1 MSFIKN
7 ILIGAII
14 GLANIIPGVS
24 GGTMA
29 VVLNV
34 YDRLI
39 GAISNIKKSFRKNG
53 MFLAALVIGA
63 ALAILLFSRVIAY
76 FLDNFYMIT
85 NFFFIGIIVGSIPM
99 VYKRATEERFKPM
112 HMLACAATLAI
123 MLFTVYFIPVSGETG
138 AIITTISLA
147 SFVKLFFVSIIS
159 AICMIIPGISGSFVM
174 LLFGTYETVTTAIS
188 DFNIIILIPVGAGSL
203 FGILLG
209 SKVIEFVLKKFPQA
223 TYFAI
228 LGFMLGSMPAI
239 VDKIQAENAFVGGWQ
254 VVIAILVLILGMAV
268 SYLFSDE
275 KFKAFLVGER

>member
-188 DFNIIILIPVGAGSL
+188 DFNIIILIPVGAGAL
-203 FGILLG
+203 FGILMG

-254 VVIAILVLILGMAV
+254 VVIAILVLIIGMAV

-275 KFKAFLVGER
+275 KFKAFLVGEL

>member
-188 DFNIIILIPVGAGSL
+188 DFNIIILIPVGAGAL

>member
-188 DFNIIILIPVGAGSL
+188 DFNILILIPVGAGAL

-254 VVIAILVLILGMAV
+254 IVIAILVLIIGMAV

>member
-188 DFNIIILIPVGAGSL
+188 DFNILILIPVGAGAL

-254 VVIAILVLILGMAV
+254 VVIAILVLIIGMAV